1 MKILVKATG
10 ILEEYLPPNSS
21 NPIELNMNDGV
32 TPMDVV
38 RRLRMP
44 DNDRYLIAVNG
55 DLVPHDAQEEFM
67 LADNDSIAIMPPLKG
82 G

>member
-1 MKILVKATG
+1 
-10 ILEEYLPPNSS
+10 
-21 NPIELNMNDGV
+21 
-32 TPMDVV
+32 
-38 RRLRMP
+38 
-44 DNDRYLIAVNG
+44 VNG